1 MVSYVVSAPRSGM
14 NWLRFCV
21 EHFYGVR
28 TPGKTSL
35 IDRETDPSVA
45 FLRSHDALNWTRKR
59 ETGLWRHI
67 DPAAT
72 ATDRVALVLRDPL
85 ETYVRMSKKSLMRFR
100 CYVGNIRFYSDAA
113 ATRKQVF
120 YYDDLVASPEAML
133 ALMQFLDITPA
144 PGRMAPTLA
153 QVRADWDDLGARSR
167 AQYDVR
173 QAVGGG
179 SKTRENPTDFRFHQR
194 ALSDWHRD
202 RAWRFLQRRLRPGEM
217 ALLDRYAPP
226 PAPLRRPLLSWVT
239 DLY

>member
-35 IDRETDPSVA
+35 IDRQDDPSVA

-59 ETGLWRHI
+59 EVGLWRYI
-67 DPAAT
+67 DPAGT
-72 ATDRVALVLRDPL
+72 ANDRVALVLRDPL
-85 ETYVRMSKKSLMRFR
+85 ETYVRMSKKSLLRFR
-100 CYVGNIRFYSDAA
+100 CYVSNIRFYSDAVSPQK
-113 ATRKQVF
+113 RVF
-120 YYDDLVASPEAML
+120 YYDDLVAQPVAML
-133 ALMQFLDITPA
+133 ELMQFLDIAPA
-144 PGRMAPTLA
+144 PGRTAPSLDR
-153 QVRADWDDLGARSR
+153 VRAEWDELGARSR

-179 SKTRENPTDFRFHQR
+179 SKTRENPTDFRYHQR
-194 ALSDWHRD
+194 ALTDWHRD
-202 RAWRFLQRRLRPGEM
+202 RAWRFLQRRLRPDEM
-217 ALLDRYAPP
+217 ALLARYGP
-226 PAPLRRPLLSWVT
+226 PAPMRRPLLSYVT